1 MKVIFLD
8 IDGVLNNQDYL
19 IALNKDPEKRK
30 VILPEGGR
38 MAYSEMIDTRAVEL
52 LNVIT
57 STTGAKLVL
66 SSTWR
71 KLHPWDDLV
80 WMFEHRG
87 VTGELI
93 GKTPSGGRSRG
104 HEIKMWLDKHPEVTH
119 FVVLDDDSDVYPYE
133 SHFVKTRF
141 QGENAGLQRG
151 HVERA
156 IELLRS
162 VEESL

>member
-30 VILPEGGR
+30 VIR
-38 MAYSEMIDTRAVEL
+38 THVRNYSEMIDTRAVEL

-57 STTGAKLVL
+57 KTTGAKLVL

-87 VTGELI
+87 VVGELI
-93 GKTPSGGRSRG
+93 GRTPAGGRSRG
-104 HEIKMWLDKHPEVTH
+104 HEIKIWLDKHPEATH
-119 FVVLDDDSDVYPYE
+119 FIILDDSADISPFE
-133 SHFVKTRF
+133 SHLIRTRF
-141 QGENAGLQRG
+141 QGENAGLQQG
-151 HVERA
+151 HVTKA
-156 IELLRS
+156 IEMLGVAS
-162 VEESL
+162 E